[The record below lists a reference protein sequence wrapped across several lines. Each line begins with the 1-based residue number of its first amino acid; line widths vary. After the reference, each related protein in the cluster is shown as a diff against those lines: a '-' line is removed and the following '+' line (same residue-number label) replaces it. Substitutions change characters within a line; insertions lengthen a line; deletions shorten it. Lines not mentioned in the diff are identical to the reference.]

1 MKSYKITAITAV
13 LALAVT
19 PVQFRS
25 YAESD
30 KIPVD
35 DISDIIV
42 ADDNNITASTTMK
55 TTDVTTTTTKAAS
68 TTKTTAVTTTTTKA
82 VSTSKTTAA
91 TTTAKLASTA
101 KTTVVTTTT
110 KAVATT
116 VAAASA
122 EQEIKPVYDE
132 FDENDVNGEVIINIP
147 YDVTANIEI
156 TFDSPEVAG
165 EPYYTA
171 DVKGGG
177 SYTFNI
183 EGRDNTESDYRSYT
197 VSVELAGGKYNI
209 KSAAF
214 TDEITVPDVNDNPD
228 SYIKYTYTFEADD
241 EFSKNE
247 WDITAQSGTTKTIAV
262 HLDNIALGDMNRD
275 GMVDANDA
283 STVLAEYSRLST
295 SGEYSFNEK
304 QKIEADVN
312 GDSYID
318 ANDVSN
324 ILAYYSYVSTGGKD
338 SLEEFMS
345 AE

>member
-30 KIPVD
+30 KMPVD

-68 TTKTTAVTTTTTKA
+68 TTKTTAAT
-82 VSTSKTTAA
+82 
-91 TTTAKLASTA
+91 TTTAKTATTTKISVSTTV
-101 KTTVVTTTT
+101 KTTTVTT

-116 VAAASA
+116 VTTTSA

-147 YDVTANIEI
+147 DDVTANIEI
-156 TFDSPEVAG
+156 TFDSPEVAD

-171 DVKGGG
+171 DVKGGE